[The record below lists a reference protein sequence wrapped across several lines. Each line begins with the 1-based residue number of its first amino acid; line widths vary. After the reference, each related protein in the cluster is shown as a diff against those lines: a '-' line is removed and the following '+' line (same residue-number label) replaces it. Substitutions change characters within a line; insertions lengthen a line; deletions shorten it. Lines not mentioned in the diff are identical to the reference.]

1 MEPNQAISGGP
12 GSAPS
17 PGETVTR
24 RSGIP
29 APVTALVGRRKE
41 CEGVTAA
48 LDSSRLVTL
57 MGPGGVGKTRLALA
71 VAAQLQARFGGRA
84 WWVELAPVTRDD
96 MAAQAIADAIGARDA
111 AGLNLAE
118 SIAARV
124 ADHPALIVLD
134 NCEHLTSGCREVAD
148 RLLTMCPR
156 LHILATSREPLGAAG
171 ESRWPLPPLT
181 VPPLAAPPG
190 AWPTPELDGAIA
202 APGATALLAGSEA
215 MQFFLDRA
223 RAVLPGFEIT
233 DGNAELIGQ
242 LCRRLDGLPLALEL
256 AAAKLRVM
264 AASQVLTGLDDVFK
278 LLVGGRQGAPVR
290 HQTLRA
296 ALDWSYDMLQPA
308 EQAAL
313 RRLSV
318 FAGPFCLAAA
328 QAVTTLGGAGAGAER
343 GGGENR
349 AGAGAERGGG
359 ENRAGAGAERGGGE
373 NRAGAGAERGGGEN
387 RADPADVL
395 DLLAR
400 LVDRS
405 LLVVEHTPAQARYR
419 MLATVRRYGAQ
430 RLTES
435 GEFPAASEA
444 MFAWYLDLAERTETE
459 LSGRDQAEAAERLQ
473 AEAHNLRAVLQAAR
487 DRKDISGALRLA
499 TALVQFW
506 YLRGHYR
513 EGRDWLDW
521 ALAAPDGAPAGVRAK
536 GLQGS
541 GMLAHLQCEYPAAV
555 RRLEGALALYREL
568 GDRRGVAGIL
578 SSLGSVAREQSRYA
592 RARELQIEALAEF
605 EALGDRPGMAGARNS
620 LGFAAWLEGD
630 FATTRAECTQALAAF
645 TELGDAE
652 GAADAEL
659 NLGVAAMYQGEH
671 EAAAAALTRSRELSE
686 QVGFREGVAWAL
698 HERGLLAVRR
708 GEPGAA
714 ALLHEALDIHRDLGD
729 RWRVASVLDDLAA
742 AALAGQPPDPAGA
755 ARLLGAAQHIR
766 EVIGTAVAPC
776 ERADHTRIEASARAA
791 LGEPA
796 FAELA
801 RAGAAEPLDDML
813 ASTGSPASA
822 ALLPDAGGPAV
833 PRTDFPAERTTPDD
847 QRPQYRPPSV
857 ARAGAGGRAGPPPAP
872 AGEVLRLRL
881 LGQATV
887 HLAGRLLT
895 PADWGYAK
903 PRELLCLFASSP
915 PLAREQVGLALWP
928 ELTEGQLRNALHSA
942 LRQLRRTLGDGGW
955 VGFADGRYALDGSRP
970 LDCDLHDFEQ
980 ALTAAR
986 AAQPP
991 ASALPQ
997 LRRAIAAYGGD
1008 FLAGSTAGD
1017 WAAARRAGLR
1027 RAYERALGAAGRLLV
1042 ADGRVREAIEV
1053 YRRAI
1058 AHEPLDEAAHRALME
1073 CWAAAGQPARAL
1085 RHYEELRELLRTEV
1099 GGGPAAQTTALYA
1112 RLRDATH

>member
-12 GSAPS
+12 GTAPS
-17 PGETVTR
+17 PWGTAPGETVTR

-29 APVTALVGRRKE
+29 APVTALVGRRRE

-57 MGPGGVGKTRLALA
+57 MGPGGVGKSRLALA

-111 AGLNLAE
+111 SGLNLAE

-134 NCEHLTSGCREVAD
+134 NCEHLTGGCREAAD

-181 VPPLAAPPG
+181 VPPLAAPSG
-190 AWPTPELDGAIA
+190 TWVTSEQDGAIA

-264 AASQVLTGLDDVFK
+264 AVNQVLAGLDDVFK

-296 ALDWSYDMLQPA
+296 ALDWSYDMLQPG

-318 FAGPFCLAAA
+318 FAGSFCLAAA
-328 QAVTTLGGAGAGAER
+328 QAVATLGG
-343 GGGENR
+343 
-349 AGAGAERGGG
+349 
-359 ENRAGAGAERGGGE
+359 
-373 NRAGAGAERGGGEN
+373 
-387 RADPADVL
+387 ADPADVL

-405 LLVVEHTPAQARYR
+405 LLLVEHTPAQARYR

-430 RLTES
+430 RLAES

-444 MFAWYLDLAERTETE
+444 MLAWYLDLAERTEAE
-459 LSGRDQAEAAERLQ
+459 LSGRDLAQAAERLQ

-487 DRKDISGALRLA
+487 DRKDIAGTLRLA
-499 TALVQFW
+499 TALLQFW

-521 ALAAPDGAPAGVRAK
+521 ALAAPEGAPAEVRAK
-536 GLQGS
+536 ALAGS

-555 RRLEGALALYREL
+555 RRLEAALALYREL

-592 RARELQIEALAEF
+592 RARELQTEALAEF
-605 EALGDRPGMAGARNS
+605 EALGDRPGMAGARDA

-630 FATTRAECTQALAAF
+630 FATTQAECTQALAAF

-652 GAADAEL
+652 GAAGAEL

-671 EAAAAALTRSRELSE
+671 EAATAALARSGELAE

-708 GEPGAA
+708 GEPGAS
-714 ALLHEALDIHRDLGD
+714 ALLREALDIHRDLGD

-742 AALAGQPPDPAGA
+742 AALAGQPPDAARA

-766 EVIGTAVAPC
+766 AAIGTAIAPC
-776 ERADHTRIEASARAA
+776 ERADHARTEASARAA
-791 LGEPA
+791 LGEAA
-796 FAELA
+796 FDRLA
-801 RAGAAEPLDDML
+801 QAGAAEPLDDVL
-813 ASTGSPASA
+813 AHSSASA
-822 ALLPDAGGPAV
+822 ALPQDASAPAV
-833 PRTDFPAERTTPDD
+833 PSTGFSAERTAPAD
-847 QRPQYRPPSV
+847 QRPGHQPPSV
-857 ARAGAGGRAGPPPAP
+857 ARAGAGDRAGPPPAP

-881 LGQATV
+881 LGQAAV
-887 HLAGRLLT
+887 HLADRLLT

-915 PLAREQVGLALWP
+915 PLAREQIGLALWP
-928 ELTEGQLRNALHSA
+928 ELTGGQLRNALHSA

-955 VGFADGRYALDGSRP
+955 IGFTDGRYALDESRP
-970 LDCDLHDFEQ
+970 LDCDLRDFEQ
-980 ALTAAR
+980 ALAAAR

-991 ASALPQ
+991 VAALPQ

-1008 FLAGSTAGD
+1008 FLADSTAGD
-1017 WAAARRAGLR
+1017 WATTRRAGLR

-1042 ADGRVREAIEV
+1042 AEGRVREAIEV

-1073 CWAAAGQPARAL
+1073 CWAAAGQPARAM
-1085 RHYEELRELLRTEV
+1085 RHYEELRDLLRTEV
-1099 GGGPAAQTTALYA
+1099 GGAPAAQTTALYA
-1112 RLRDATH
+1112 RLRDAAR

>member
-1 MEPNQAISGGP
+1 
-12 GSAPS
+12 
-17 PGETVTR
+17 
-24 RSGIP
+24 
-29 APVTALVGRRKE
+29 
-41 CEGVTAA
+41 
-48 LDSSRLVTL
+48 
-57 MGPGGVGKTRLALA
+57 MGPGGVGKSRLALA

-111 AGLNLAE
+111 TGLDLAE

-148 RLLTMCPR
+148 RLLTRCPR
-156 LHILATSREPLGAAG
+156 LHILATSREPLGAGG

-181 VPPLAAPPG
+181 VPPLAERPE
-190 AWPTPELDGAIA
+190 AWPAGEQDGAIA
-202 APGATALLAGSEA
+202 ATGATALLAGSEA

-233 DGNAELIGQ
+233 DENAELIGQ
-242 LCRRLDGLPLALEL
+242 LCRRLDGLPLAIEL

-264 AASQVLTGLDDVFK
+264 AASQVLAGLDDVFK

-318 FAGPFCLAAA
+318 FAGSFCLAAA
-328 QAVTTLGGAGAGAER
+328 QQVAMLGSAGAGAER
-343 GGGENR
+343 G
-349 AGAGAERGGG
+349 AGA
-359 ENRAGAGAERGGGE
+359 
-373 NRAGAGAERGGGEN
+373 N

-405 LLVVEHTPAQARYR
+405 LLSVEHTPAQARYR
-419 MLATVRRYGAQ
+419 MLATVRRYGAH
-430 RLTES
+430 RLAEA
-435 GEFPAASEA
+435 GEFPAASAA
-444 MFAWYLDLAERTETE
+444 MFGWYLDLAERTETE
-459 LSGRDQAEAAERLQ
+459 LAGRDQAQAAERLQ

-487 DRKDISGALRLA
+487 DRKDITGTLRLA

-521 ALAAPDGAPAGVRAK
+521 ALAAPGGAPAEVRAK
-536 GLQGS
+536 GLRSS

-568 GDRRGVAGIL
+568 GDRRGAAGIL

-592 RARELQIEALAEF
+592 RARELQTEALAEF
-605 EALGDRPGMAGARNS
+605 EALGDRRGMAGARDS

-630 FATTRAECTQALAAF
+630 FAAATAESTQALAEF

-652 GAADAEL
+652 GAAGAEL
-659 NLGVAAMYQGEH
+659 NLGVAAMYRGEH
-671 EAAAAALTRSRELSE
+671 EAAAAALARSGELSE

-714 ALLHEALDIHRDLGD
+714 ALLHQALEIHRDLGD
-729 RWRVASVLDDLAA
+729 RWRVTSVLDDLAA
-742 AALAGQPPDPAGA
+742 AALTRQPPDPAQA

-766 EVIGTAVAPC
+766 EAIGTAIAPC
-776 ERADHTRIEASARAA
+776 ERADHASTEASARAA
-791 LGEPA
+791 LGDAA
-796 FAELA
+796 FTGLT
-801 RAGAAEPLDDML
+801 RSGAAGPLDDVL
-813 ASTGSPASA
+813 AGPASPGSA
-822 ALLPDAGGPAV
+822 PVPPGAGAPAV
-833 PRTDFPAERTTPDD
+833 PGPGFAAERAPGAGR
-847 QRPQYRPPSV
+847 RPRHRPPPV
-857 ARAGAGGRAGPPPAP
+857 AGTGDHPGPPPPSGRP
-872 AGEVLRLRL
+872 ATETLRLRL
-881 LGQATV
+881 LGEASV
-887 HLAGRLLT
+887 HLAGRLLA

-915 PLAREQVGLALWP
+915 PLSREQIGLALWP
-928 ELTEGQLRNALHSA
+928 ELAGGQLRNALHSA

-955 VGFADGRYALDGSRP
+955 IGFTGGRYVLDESRP
-970 LDCDLHDFEQ
+970 LDCDLHDFER
-980 ALTAAR
+980 ALAAAR
-986 AAQPP
+986 AAHPP
-991 ASALPQ
+991 AAALPQ

-1017 WAAARRAGLR
+1017 WAVTRRAGLR
-1027 RAYERALGAAGRLLV
+1027 RAYERALGAAGQLLM
-1042 ADGRVREAIEV
+1042 ADGQVREAIDV
-1053 YRRAI
+1053 YLRAI

-1073 CWAAAGQPARAL
+1073 CWAAAGQPARAM
-1085 RHYEELRELLRTEV
+1085 RHYEELRDLLRAEV
-1099 GGGPAAQTTALYA
+1099 GGAPAAQTTALYA
-1112 RLRDATH
+1112 RLRKAAR

>member
-1 MEPNQAISGGP
+1 MEPSQAISGGP
-12 GSAPS
+12 GTAPS
-17 PGETVTR
+17 SGGDPRPEPDAGPGGVASQVTR

-29 APVTALVGRRKE
+29 APVTALVGRLAE
-41 CEGVTAA
+41 CAGITAA

-84 WWVELAPVTRDD
+84 WWVELAPVSRDD
-96 MAAQAIADAIGARDA
+96 MAGQAVADAIGARDA
-111 AGLNLAE
+111 SGFDLAE
-118 SIAARV
+118 SVAARV

-134 NCEHLTSGCREVAD
+134 NCEHLTAGCREVAD
-148 RLLTMCPR
+148 RLLTRCPR
-156 LHILATSREPLGAAG
+156 LHILATSREALGAAG

-181 VPPLAAPPG
+181 VPPLAAVPG
-190 AWPTPELDGAIA
+190 GWPTGEPEGAIA
-202 APGATALLAGSEA
+202 TTGATALLASSEA
-215 MQFFLDRA
+215 AQFFLDRA

-233 DGNAELIGQ
+233 DDNAELIGQ
-242 LCRRLDGLPLALEL
+242 LCRRLDGLPLAIEL

-264 AASQVLTGLDDVFK
+264 AVSQVLAGLDDVFK

-308 EQAAL
+308 ERAAL

-318 FAGPFCLAAA
+318 FAGSFCLAAA
-328 QAVTTLGGAGAGAER
+328 QQVATFGSAGADAER
-343 GGGENR
+343 GGG
-349 AGAGAERGGG
+349 AS
-359 ENRAGAGAERGGGE
+359 
-373 NRAGAGAERGGGEN
+373 

-405 LLVVEHTPAQARYR
+405 LLAVEHTPQQARYR
-419 MLATVRRYGAQ
+419 MLATVGRYGAQ
-430 RLTES
+430 RLAEA

-444 MFAWYLDLAERTETE
+444 MFAWYLDLAERTETG
-459 LSGRDQAEAAERLQ
+459 LSGPDQAQAAERLQ

-487 DRKDISGALRLA
+487 DRKDITGTLRLA

-521 ALAAPDGAPAGVRAK
+521 ALAAPEGAPAQVRAK
-536 GLQGS
+536 GLAGS

-568 GDRRGVAGIL
+568 GDRRGVARIL
-578 SSLGSVAREQSRYA
+578 SALGSVAREQSRYA
-592 RARELQIEALAEF
+592 RARELQAEALAEF
-605 EALGDRPGMAGARNS
+605 EALGDLRGMAGARDA

-630 FATTRAECTQALAAF
+630 FGAATAECTRALAEF

-652 GAADAEL
+652 GAAGAEL
-659 NLGVAAMYQGEH
+659 NLGVAAMYRGEH
-671 EAAAAALTRSRELSE
+671 ETAAAALARSRELAE
-686 QVGFREGVAWAL
+686 EVGFREGVAWAL

-708 GEPGAA
+708 GEPGAP
-714 ALLHEALDIHRDLGD
+714 ALLRDALDIHRDLGD
-729 RWRVASVLDDLAA
+729 RWRVTSVLDDLAA
-742 AALAGQPPDPAGA
+742 AAGAAAPPDPARA
-755 ARLLGAAQHIR
+755 ARLLGAAQQIR
-766 EVIGTAVAPC
+766 EAIGTAVAPC
-776 ERADHTRIEASARAA
+776 ERADRARTEASARAA
-791 LGEPA
+791 LGDAA
-796 FAELA
+796 FTGLVA
-801 RAGAAEPLDDML
+801 AGAAGPLDEVL
-813 ASTGSPASA
+813 AGPAPRSA
-822 ALLPDAGGPAV
+822 AAAPAV
-833 PRTDFPAERTTPDD
+833 PGPDFAAERTPGAGA
-847 QRPQYRPPSV
+847 RPPGGPPPA
-857 ARAGAGGRAGPPPAP
+857 ARAGAGDRAEPPPAP
-872 AGEVLRLRL
+872 AGSPAGQALRLRL
-881 LGQATV
+881 LGEATV
-887 HLAGRLLT
+887 HLAGRLLA

-915 PLAREQVGLALWP
+915 PLSREQIGLALWP
-928 ELTEGQLRNALHSA
+928 ELAGGQLRNALHSA

-955 VGFADGRYALDGSRP
+955 IGFADGRYALDESRP
-970 LDCDLHDFEQ
+970 LDCDLHEFEQ
-980 ALTAAR
+980 ALAAAR
-986 AAQPP
+986 VTSPP
-991 ASALPQ
+991 AAALPH

-1017 WAAARRAGLR
+1017 WAATRRTGLR

-1042 ADGRVREAIEV
+1042 ADGRVREATDV

-1073 CWAAAGQPARAL
+1073 CWAAAGQPARAM
-1085 RHYEELRELLRTEV
+1085 RHYEELRELIRAEV
-1099 GGGPAAQTTALYA
+1099 GGAPAAQTTALYA
-1112 RLRDATH
+1112 RIREAAR

>member
-12 GSAPS
+12 GTALSA
-17 PGETVTR
+17 GETGTR

-29 APVTALVGRRKE
+29 APVTALIGRRKE
-41 CEGVTAA
+41 CEGVTTA

-57 MGPGGVGKTRLALA
+57 MGPGGVGKSRLALA

-111 AGLNLAE
+111 SGLNLAE

-134 NCEHLTSGCREVAD
+134 NCEHLTAGCREVAD

-171 ESRWPLPPLT
+171 ESRWPLPPL
-181 VPPLAAPPG
+181 VDP
-190 AWPTPELDGAIA
+190 
-202 APGATALLAGSEA
+202 EA

-233 DGNAELIGQ
+233 DDNAELIGQ

-264 AASQVLTGLDDVFK
+264 AVNQVLAGLDDVFK

-318 FAGPFCLAAA
+318 FAGSFSLAAA
-328 QAVTTLGGAGAGAER
+328 QAVATLGGAGAGAER
-343 GGGENR
+343 GGGKNR

-359 ENRAGAGAERGGGE
+359 KD
-373 NRAGAGAERGGGEN
+373 

-405 LLVVEHTPAQARYR
+405 LLLVEHTPAQARYR

-435 GEFPAASEA
+435 GEFAAASET
-444 MFAWYLDLAERTETE
+444 MFAWYLDLAERTETG
-459 LSGRDQAEAAERLQ
+459 LSGRDQAQAAERLQ

-487 DRKDISGALRLA
+487 DRKDLTGTLRLA

-513 EGRDWLDW
+513 EARDWLDW
-521 ALAAPDGAPAGVRAK
+521 ALAAPDGAPAEVRAK

-568 GDRRGVAGIL
+568 GNRRGVAGIL

-592 RARELQIEALAEF
+592 RARELQTEALAEF
-605 EALGDRPGMAGARNS
+605 EALRDRRGMAGARDS

-630 FATTRAECTQALAAF
+630 FATTTAECTQALAAF

-652 GAADAEL
+652 GAAGAEL
-659 NLGVAAMYQGEH
+659 NLGVAAMYQGDH
-671 EAAAAALTRSRELSE
+671 EAAAAALARSRELAE

-714 ALLHEALDIHRDLGD
+714 ALLHEALEIHRDLGD

-742 AALAGQPPDPAGA
+742 AALAGQPPDAARA

-776 ERADHTRIEASARAA
+776 ERADHAGTQASARAA
-791 LGEPA
+791 LGEAA
-796 FAELA
+796 FAGLL
-801 RAGAAEPLDDML
+801 RAGAAEPLDDVL
-813 ASTGSPASA
+813 ARYPAPPRGDASA
-822 ALLPDAGGPAV
+822 SAV
-833 PRTDFPAERTTPDD
+833 PRTDFSAERTAPAD
-847 QRPQYRPPSV
+847 QRPPDQPSV
-857 ARAGAGGRAGPPPAP
+857 ARAGTG
-872 AGEVLRLRL
+872 VLRLRL

-887 HLAGRLLT
+887 HLADRLLT

-915 PLAREQVGLALWP
+915 PLAREQIGLALWP
-928 ELTEGQLRNALHSA
+928 ELAEGQLRNALHSA

-955 VGFADGRYALDGSRP
+955 IGFTDGRYALDESRP

-980 ALTAAR
+980 ALAAAR

-991 ASALPQ
+991 AAALGH

-1008 FLAGSTAGD
+1008 FLAGTTAGD
-1017 WAAARRAGLR
+1017 WAATRRAGLR

-1042 ADGRVREAIEV
+1042 ADGRVREAIDV

-1073 CWAAAGQPARAL
+1073 CWAAAGQSARAM
-1085 RHYEELRELLRTEV
+1085 RHYEELRALLRTEV
-1099 GGGPAAQTTALYA
+1099 GGAPAAQTTALYA
-1112 RLRDATH
+1112 RLRDASH

>member
-1 MEPNQAISGGP
+1 MEPSQAISGGP
-12 GSAPS
+12 GTALS
-17 PGETVTR
+17 PGETATR

-29 APVTALVGRRKE
+29 APVTALIGRRKE

-48 LDSSRLVTL
+48 LDASRLVTL
-57 MGPGGVGKTRLALA
+57 MGPGGVGKSRLALA

-84 WWVELAPVTRDD
+84 WWVELAPVSRDD

-111 AGLNLAE
+111 SGLHLAE

-134 NCEHLTSGCREVAD
+134 NCEHLTAGCREVAD

-156 LHILATSREPLGAAG
+156 LHILVTSREPLGAAG

-190 AWPTPELDGAIA
+190 AWPTPEQDGAIA
-202 APGATALLAGSEA
+202 APGAAALLAGSEA

-223 RAVLPGFEIT
+223 RAVLPGFEVT

-264 AASQVLTGLDDVFK
+264 AVSQVLAGLDDVFK

-318 FAGPFCLAAA
+318 FAGSFCLAAA
-328 QAVTTLGGAGAGAER
+328 QAVATLNGG
-343 GGGENR
+343 
-349 AGAGAERGGG
+349 
-359 ENRAGAGAERGGGE
+359 
-373 NRAGAGAERGGGEN
+373 
-387 RADPADVL
+387 DPADVL

-405 LLVVEHTPAQARYR
+405 LLLVEHTPAQARYR

-435 GEFPAASEA
+435 NEFPAASGA
-444 MFAWYLDLAERTETE
+444 MFAWYVDLAERTETE
-459 LSGRDQAEAAERLQ
+459 LSGRDQAQGAERLQ

-487 DRKDISGALRLA
+487 DRKDLTGTLRLA

-521 ALAAPDGAPAGVRAK
+521 ALAAPAGAPAEVRAK
-536 GLQGS
+536 ALASS

-592 RARELQIEALAEF
+592 RARELQTEALAEF
-605 EALGDRPGMAGARNS
+605 EALGDRPGIAGARDA

-630 FATTRAECTQALAAF
+630 FATTEAECTQALAAF

-652 GAADAEL
+652 GAAGAEL

-671 EAAAAALTRSRELSE
+671 EAAAAALGRSRELAE

-742 AALAGQPPDPAGA
+742 AALAGQPPDAARA
-755 ARLLGAAQHIR
+755 ARLLGAAQCIR
-766 EVIGTAVAPC
+766 EGIGTAVAPC
-776 ERADHTRIEASARAA
+776 ERADHARTQASARAA
-791 LGEPA
+791 LGEAA
-796 FAELA
+796 FASLVQ
-801 RAGAAEPLDDML
+801 AGAAEPLDDVL
-813 ASTGSPASA
+813 ARSSGPA
-822 ALLPDAGGPAV
+822 ALPPDAGTPAV
-833 PRTDFPAERTTPDD
+833 PRTGISAERTAPAD
-847 QRPQYRPPSV
+847 QRPGHQPPPV
-857 ARAGAGGRAGPPPAP
+857 VRAGAAAPAGPPPAP
-872 AGEVLRLRL
+872 TGEVLRLRL

-887 HLAGRLLT
+887 HLAGRQLT

-915 PLAREQVGLALWP
+915 PLAREQIGLALWP

-955 VGFADGRYALDGSRP
+955 IGFTDGRYALDESRP
-970 LDCDLHDFEQ
+970 FECDLRDFEE
-980 ALTAAR
+980 ALAAAR

-991 ASALPQ
+991 AAALGQ

-1008 FLAGSTAGD
+1008 FLAGSTTGD
-1017 WAAARRAGLR
+1017 WATTRRAGLR

-1042 ADGRVREAIEV
+1042 ADGRVPEAIEV

-1073 CWAAAGQPARAL
+1073 CWAAAGQPARAM
-1085 RHYEELRELLRTEV
+1085 RHYEELRELLRAEV
-1099 GGGPAAQTTALYA
+1099 GGAPAAQTTALYA
-1112 RLRDATH
+1112 RLRDAAR

>member
-29 APVTALVGRRKE
+29 APVTALIGRRKE

-134 NCEHLTSGCREVAD
+134 NCEHLTGGCREVAD

-190 AWPTPELDGAIA
+190 AWPTAELDGAIA

-264 AASQVLTGLDDVFK
+264 AVSQVLTGLDDVFK

-318 FAGPFCLAAA
+318 FAGSVLP
-328 QAVTTLGGAGAGAER
+328 GRGAGGRPPLAE
-343 GGGENR
+343 E
-349 AGAGAERGGG
+349 
-359 ENRAGAGAERGGGE
+359 
-373 NRAGAGAERGGGEN
+373 
-387 RADPADVL
+387 ADPADVL

-487 DRKDISGALRLA
+487 DRKDISGTLRLA

-521 ALAAPDGAPAGVRAK
+521 ALAAPDGAPAEVRAK

-605 EALGDRPGMAGARNS
+605 EALGDRRGMAGARDS

-630 FATTRAECTQALAAF
+630 FATATAECTQALAAF

-652 GAADAEL
+652 GAAGAEL
-659 NLGVAAMYQGEH
+659 NLGVAAMYRGEH
-671 EAAAAALTRSRELSE
+671 EAAAAALARSRELSE

-801 RAGAAEPLDDML
+801 RAGAAEPLDDVL

-822 ALLPDAGGPAV
+822 RAPAGC
-833 PRTDFPAERTTPDD
+833 
-847 QRPQYRPPSV
+847 
-857 ARAGAGGRAGPPPAP
+857 GRAGRPP
-872 AGEVLRLRL
+872 RRFSCR
-881 LGQATV
+881 T
-887 HLAGRLLT
+887 H
-895 PADWGYAK
+895 D
-903 PRELLCLFASSP
+903 PR
-915 PLAREQVGLALWP
+915 
-928 ELTEGQLRNALHSA
+928 
-942 LRQLRRTLGDGGW
+942 
-955 VGFADGRYALDGSRP
+955 
-970 LDCDLHDFEQ
+970 
-980 ALTAAR
+980 
-986 AAQPP
+986 
-991 ASALPQ
+991 
-997 LRRAIAAYGGD
+997 
-1008 FLAGSTAGD
+1008 
-1017 WAAARRAGLR
+1017 
-1027 RAYERALGAAGRLLV
+1027 
-1042 ADGRVREAIEV
+1042 
-1053 YRRAI
+1053 
-1058 AHEPLDEAAHRALME
+1058 
-1073 CWAAAGQPARAL
+1073 
-1085 RHYEELRELLRTEV
+1085 
-1099 GGGPAAQTTALYA
+1099 
-1112 RLRDATH
+1112 

>member
-1 MEPNQAISGGP
+1 M
-12 GSAPS
+12 
-17 PGETVTR
+17 
-24 RSGIP
+24 
-29 APVTALVGRRKE
+29 GRRAE

-57 MGPGGVGKTRLALA
+57 MGPGGVGKSRLALA

-111 AGLNLAE
+111 TGLDLAE

-134 NCEHLTSGCREVAD
+134 NCEHLTGGCREVAD
-148 RLLTMCPR
+148 RLLTRCPR
-156 LHILATSREPLGAAG
+156 LHILATSREPLGAGG

-181 VPPLAAPPG
+181 VPPLAERPA
-190 AWPTPELDGAIA
+190 AWPAEEQDGAIA
-202 APGATALLAGSEA
+202 AAGAAALLAGSEA

-233 DGNAELIGQ
+233 DDNAELIGQ
-242 LCRRLDGLPLALEL
+242 LCRRLDGLPLAIEL

-264 AASQVLTGLDDVFK
+264 AVSQVLAGLDDVFK

-318 FAGPFCLAAA
+318 FAGSFCLAAA
-328 QAVTTLGGAGAGAER
+328 QQVATLGSAGAGAER
-343 GGGENR
+343 GGG
-349 AGAGAERGGG
+349 A
-359 ENRAGAGAERGGGE
+359 
-373 NRAGAGAERGGGEN
+373 N

-405 LLVVEHTPAQARYR
+405 LLAVEHTPAQARYR
-419 MLATVRRYGAQ
+419 MLATVRRYGAH
-430 RLTES
+430 RLTEA

-444 MFAWYLDLAERTETE
+444 MFGWYLDLAERTETE
-459 LSGRDQAEAAERLQ
+459 LAGRDQAQAAERLH

-487 DRKDISGALRLA
+487 DRKDIVGTLRLA

-521 ALAAPDGAPAGVRAK
+521 ALAAPEGAPADVRAK
-536 GLQGS
+536 GLRGS

-568 GDRRGVAGIL
+568 GDRGGVAGIL

-592 RARELQIEALAEF
+592 RARELQTEALAEF
-605 EALGDRPGMAGARNS
+605 EALGDRRGMAGARDS

-630 FATTRAECTQALAAF
+630 FETATAESTQALAAF

-652 GAADAEL
+652 GAAGAEL
-659 NLGVAAMYQGEH
+659 NLGVAAMYRGEH
-671 EAAAAALTRSRELSE
+671 EAAATALARSRELSE

-714 ALLHEALDIHRDLGD
+714 ALLHEALEIHRDLGD
-729 RWRVASVLDDLAA
+729 RWRVTSVLDDLAA
-742 AALAGQPPDPAGA
+742 AALAGQPPDPAQA

-766 EVIGTAVAPC
+766 EAIGTAIAPC
-776 ERADHTRIEASARAA
+776 ERADHARTEAAARAA
-791 LGEPA
+791 LGEAA
-796 FAELA
+796 FTGLT
-801 RAGAAEPLDDML
+801 RSGAAGPLDDVL
-813 ASTGSPASA
+813 AAPVPLQCRPMRSRRPSPALI
-822 ALLPDAGGPAV
+822 LLPNASPGP
-833 PRTDFPAERTTPDD
+833 
-847 QRPQYRPPSV
+847 
-857 ARAGAGGRAGPPPAP
+857 
-872 AGEVLRLRL
+872 
-881 LGQATV
+881 
-887 HLAGRLLT
+887 
-895 PADWGYAK
+895 
-903 PRELLCLFASSP
+903 
-915 PLAREQVGLALWP
+915 
-928 ELTEGQLRNALHSA
+928 
-942 LRQLRRTLGDGGW
+942 
-955 VGFADGRYALDGSRP
+955 
-970 LDCDLHDFEQ
+970 
-980 ALTAAR
+980 
-986 AAQPP
+986 
-991 ASALPQ
+991 
-997 LRRAIAAYGGD
+997 
-1008 FLAGSTAGD
+1008 
-1017 WAAARRAGLR
+1017 AAARRTGRRPRPGLEPGTSQARRTRRTGRPPRRYGSGCSGRQPCTWPGGCSPPPTGATPSPGNCSACSPVPRRCPGSRSASRCGPSWPRASCATPCTVRCGSCGAPWGTAAGSGSPAAVTRWMSRGRWTATCMTSSGRSRRPGPRSRRRPRCRSCAARSRPTAVTSWPAAPPGTGPPPGAPGCAGPMSARSAR
-1027 RAYERALGAAGRLLV
+1027 RAG
-1042 ADGRVREAIEV
+1042 
-1053 YRRAI
+1053 
-1058 AHEPLDEAAHRALME
+1058 
-1073 CWAAAGQPARAL
+1073 C
-1085 RHYEELRELLRTEV
+1085 
-1099 GGGPAAQTTALYA
+1099 
-1112 RLRDATH
+1112 